1 MFEDRPVRDG
11 LAALVVLMLVALV
24 AYYFAPRRRVVI
36 VRIEAV
42 QDSLAA
48 AGPLVRVNADGPRK
62 LRKAGFSNFHIAR
75 MMYLRSCGYA
85 FRSASDLLALPY
97 PDSALVASLSPRL
110 DFSAPDSMADVAEL
124 AALFRHQGK
133 YAPYSKW
140 PDNGSPDVSV
150 RRTYSPR
157 IPLFAADSAAMA
169 EAGMS
174 PDAWDSLA
182 AYQRNCVVRGS
193 VPLDSLVALSA
204 AELSAILRRNSSL
217 RRAFVSLS
225 DDDDDDTGG
234 GEESP
239 IVVDINVALREQ
251 LMAVRGIGEKTAD
264 AILDL
269 RRRLGGF
276 VSVKQIEDV
285 WSLTPERFADIA
297 PCLAASPGCVKPVNV
312 NAANDTRLRRHPY
325 FPPLLAARIAQVRLQ
340 KNGAKLCRADV
351 EHCAEGIELSPF
363 FWDYVTY

>member
-11 LAALVVLMLVALV
+11 LAALVVLMLVALL
-24 AYYFAPRRRVVI
+24 AYYFAPRRRAVI
-36 VRIEAV
+36 VMIEPV
-42 QDSLAA
+42 QDTLAA
-48 AGPLVRVNADGPRK
+48 NGPLVRVNADGPRR

-97 PDSALVASLSPRL
+97 ADTLLIQSLSARL
-110 DFSAPDSMADVAEL
+110 DFSAPDSVTDVSEL
-124 AALFRHQGK
+124 AALFRRNGQ
-133 YAPYSKW
+133 YATRNRW
-140 PDNGSPDVSV
+140 HDNGEADSKS
-150 RRTYSPR
+150 RRSYSPR
-157 IPLFAADSAAMA
+157 IPLFAADSASMA
-169 EAGMS
+169 EAGMP

-204 AELSAILRRNSSL
+204 AELSAILRRNSSP
-217 RRAFVSLS
+217 RRAVASWG
-225 DDDDDDTGG
+225 DDDDNSGG
-234 GEESP
+234 GEKSP
-239 IVVDINVALREQ
+239 TVVDINVASREQ
-251 LMAVRGIGEKTAD
+251 LMVVRGIGEKTAD

-269 RRRLGGF
+269 RRCLGGF
-276 VSVKQIEDV
+276 VSVEQIKDV
-285 WSLTPERFADIA
+285 WTLMPERFVDIE
-297 PCLAASPGCVKPVNV
+297 PSLFASPGCVKPVNV
-312 NAANDTRLRRHPY
+312 NSANDTRLRRHPY

-351 EHCAEGIELSPF
+351 EHCAEGIELSAF